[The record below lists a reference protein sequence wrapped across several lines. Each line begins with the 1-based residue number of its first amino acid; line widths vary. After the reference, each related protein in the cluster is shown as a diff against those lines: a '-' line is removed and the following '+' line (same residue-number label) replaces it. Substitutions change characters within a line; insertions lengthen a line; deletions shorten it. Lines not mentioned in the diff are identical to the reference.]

1 MKNKA
6 ILLQKITNH
15 CDSILCLL
23 YSFLIFL
30 SMADSA
36 TYNTRILIAD
46 YKTLFVNICIIYAL
60 FKIWL
65 FFDVDR
71 TKSLVAI
78 VSMTVVILLKVMEL
92 SDFLFVVVL
101 AIALFNSD
109 YDRLVKFY
117 TATSSVFLF
126 VTFICA
132 ETGVIRNVSEYNILE
147 NGRPVYSLGFIS
159 HNAYTVYYLFTSLA
173 IVYLT
178 RECRYQI
185 HIMALL
191 MMVSICLY
199 YITDSRTGF
208 FLNLFACFSILT
220 CKLLSKIKEGQLC
233 QNVRRYLGVAF
244 VLTPIFSV
252 FVTFIGVLFYNKY
265 QRTLINGTLISR
277 YFLLDNALEIAGI
290 RLPNQTIS
298 TDMISKEVVFNWMIG
313 TGKGYIDGGDILYGQ
328 IFLNEGVPFLLIYL
342 LIHVFVLYVLYK
354 KNKLELLVIY
364 STIAILGALES
375 VVLDFKFYI
384 FELFVFTK
392 AFDFKDIFPKK
403 LGWGQMVIN
412 GKS

>member
-30 SMADSA
+30 SVADSA
-36 TYNTRILIAD
+36 TYNTRILFAD
-46 YKTLFVNICIIYAL
+46 YKALFVNICIIYAL

-92 SDFLFVVVL
+92 SDFLFVVAL

-117 TATSSVFLF
+117 TATSSVFLL

-132 ETGVIRNVSEYNILE
+132 ETGVIRNVSEYNIE
-147 NGRPVYSLGFIS
+147 RNERPFYSLGFIS
-159 HNAYTVYYLFTSLA
+159 HNAFTVYYLFVSLA
-173 IVYLT
+173 IVYLS
-178 RECRYQI
+178 REYHYQFY
-185 HIMALL
+185 IMALL
-191 MMVSICLY
+191 LVLAIGLY

-208 FLNLFACFSILT
+208 FLNLFACFNIFIDRLLARTNSGYL
-220 CKLLSKIKEGQLC
+220 CKKVLRFFQFTL
-233 QNVRRYLGVAF
+233 
-244 VLTPIFSV
+244 VLTPIFSTV
-252 FVTFIGVLFYNKY
+252 VTMIGVLFYNKY
-265 QRTLINGTLISR
+265 QRTIIEGTMINR
-277 YFLLDNALEIAGI
+277 YCLLNNALETAGI
-290 RLPNQTIS
+290 KLPYQRVS
-298 TDMISKEVVFNWMIG
+298 TDMISKEVAFNWLVG
-313 TGKGYIDGGDILYGQ
+313 TGKEYLDGGDILYGQ
-328 IFLNEGVPFLLIYL
+328 IFLNEGVFFLLIYL

-354 KNKLELLVIY
+354 KNKSELLVIY
-364 STIAILGALES
+364 STIVILGALES
-375 VVLDFKFYI
+375 VVLDCLFLQKRLILRI
-384 FELFVFTK
+384 F
-392 AFDFKDIFPKK
+392 FPKNWA
-403 LGWGQMVIN
+403 G
-412 GKS
+412 GKW